1 MCLFNMMNVQAAENQ
16 TESFHA
22 TVLESESLTYDILDE
37 DKEPFEGMEFSL
49 VFMSLHN

>member
-1 MCLFNMMNVQAAENQ
+1 MMNVQAAENQ

-37 DKEPFEGMEFSL
+37 NKEPFELRYGIFSCFH
-49 VFMSLHN
+49 VP